1 MFIKRN
7 IIKPGK
13 GYRSVFNVM
22 RNIHYIV
29 LTEKESSP
37 CSMCV
42 CVYRIIFNG
51 II

>member
-13 GYRSVFNVM
+13 GYRRAFNVM

-29 LTEKESSP
+29 LTEK
-37 CSMCV
+37 
-42 CVYRIIFNG
+42 RI
-51 II
+51 